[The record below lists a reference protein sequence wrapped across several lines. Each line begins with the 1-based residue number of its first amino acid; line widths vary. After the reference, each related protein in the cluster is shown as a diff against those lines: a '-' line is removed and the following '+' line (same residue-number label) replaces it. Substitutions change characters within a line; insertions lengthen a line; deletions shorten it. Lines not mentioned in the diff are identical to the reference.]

1 MSSVNMTLQSNT
13 SCELVLNKFNLPI
26 EAFTKSYLKDLKPAL
41 KFRRERIR
49 TKKELDKCVALIFK
63 SDEKRKAKAAK
74 LAAKRAAIL
83 KKIDDTGYGI
93 VFDRTLSIEYF
104 KKILKDIPELKRADK
119 EYDRRVAREAKAAL
133 KKAKKEAK
141 RKEKE
146 RKRIESL
153 KKTNDWIQATK
164 HGKTVVKRD
173 MLKMM
178 KTMESD
184 GYTINDLIAEL
195 ERQLQ

>member
-1 MSSVNMTLQSNT
+1 MSSVNMTLQGNT
-13 SCELVLNKFNLPI
+13 SCKLALNKFNLPI

-41 KFRRERIR
+41 KLRRERIR
-49 TKKELDKCVALIFK
+49 VN
-63 SDEKRKAKAAK
+63 KAAAK

-153 KKTNDWIQATK
+153 KKTNAWIQATK
-164 HGKTVVKRD
+164 HGKTLVKREILE
-173 MLKMM
+173 MLKDMVEDEM
-178 KTMESD
+178 VLAD
-184 GYTINDLIAEL
+184 AIAEL
-195 ERQLQ
+195 ERQLK

>member
-1 MSSVNMTLQSNT
+1 MSSVNMTLQGNT
-13 SCELVLNKFNLPI
+13 SCKLALNKFNLPI

-41 KFRRERIR
+41 KLRRERIR
-49 TKKELDKCVALIFK
+49 VK
-63 SDEKRKAKAAK
+63 KAADK

-104 KKILKDIPELKRADK
+104 KKILKDIPELRRADK
-119 EYDRRVAREAKAAL
+119 ELDRRMAREAKAAL

-173 MLKMM
+173 MLKMV

>member
-1 MSSVNMTLQSNT
+1 MSSVNMTLQGNT
-13 SCELVLNKFNLPI
+13 SCKLVLNKFNLPI

-41 KFRRERIR
+41 KLRRERIR
-49 TKKELDKCVALIFK
+49 VN
-63 SDEKRKAKAAK
+63 KA
-74 LAAKRAAIL
+74 AAKRAAIL

-104 KKILKDIPELKRADK
+104 KKILKDIPELRRADK
-119 EYDRRVAREAKAAL
+119 EFDRRMAREAKAAL

-153 KKTNDWIQATK
+153 KKTNAWIQATK
-164 HGKTVVKRD
+164 HGKTVVKRN

>member
-1 MSSVNMTLQSNT
+1 MSSVNMTLQGNT
-13 SCELVLNKFNLPI
+13 SCKLALNEFNLPI

-41 KFRRERIR
+41 KLRRERIR
-49 TKKELDKCVALIFK
+49 VNKE
-63 SDEKRKAKAAK
+63 SAK

-93 VFDRTLSIEYF
+93 VFDRTLSIEYL

-119 EYDRRVAREAKAAL
+119 ELDRRMAREAKAAL

-141 RKEKE
+141 KKEKE

-164 HGKTVVKRD
+164 HAKTVVRREILE
-173 MLKMM
+173 MLKD
-178 KTMESD
+178 MERGWYD
-184 GYTINDLIAEL
+184 IADAIAEL

>member
-1 MSSVNMTLQSNT
+1 MSSVNMTLQGNT

-41 KFRRERIR
+41 KSRRERIR
-49 TKKELDKCVALIFK
+49 VNKE
-63 SDEKRKAKAAK
+63 AAK

-141 RKEKE
+141 RKE

-164 HGKTVVKRD
+164 HGKTVV
-173 MLKMM
+173 LKMM

>member
-1 MSSVNMTLQSNT
+1 MQT
-13 SCELVLNKFNLPI
+13 
-26 EAFTKSYLKDLKPAL
+26 
-41 KFRRERIR
+41 
-49 TKKELDKCVALIFK
+49 
-63 SDEKRKAKAAK
+63 
-74 LAAKRAAIL
+74 
-83 KKIDDTGYGI
+83 
-93 VFDRTLSIEYF
+93 
-104 KKILKDIPELKRADK
+104 
-119 EYDRRVAREAKAAL
+119 AL

>member
-13 SCELVLNKFNLPI
+13 SCELALNKFNLPI

-41 KFRRERIR
+41 KLRRERIR
-49 TKKELDKCVALIFK
+49 VNKE
-63 SDEKRKAKAAK
+63 SAK

-119 EYDRRVAREAKAAL
+119 EYDRRMAREAKAAL
-133 KKAKKEAK
+133 KKAK

-146 RKRIESL
+146 RRKLESL
-153 KKTNDWIQATK
+153 KKTNAWIQATK

>member
-1 MSSVNMTLQSNT
+1 M
-13 SCELVLNKFNLPI
+13 
-26 EAFTKSYLKDLKPAL
+26 
-41 KFRRERIR
+41 
-49 TKKELDKCVALIFK
+49 
-63 SDEKRKAKAAK
+63 
-74 LAAKRAAIL
+74 
-83 KKIDDTGYGI
+83 
-93 VFDRTLSIEYF
+93 
-104 KKILKDIPELKRADK
+104 
-119 EYDRRVAREAKAAL
+119 AREAKAVL
-133 KKAKKEAK
+133 KKAK

-146 RKRIESL
+146 RKKLESL
-153 KKTNDWIQATK
+153 KKTNAWIQATK